1 MKKLGLIGG
10 MSWESS
16 LEYYRQLNMGVKKA
30 LGGFHSCN
38 CIMESVDFA
47 EVAKLQHEGDWL
59 KLQELMVSSA
69 RNLENAGAQL
79 LVLCT
84 NTMHAV
90 SKAIEENVNIPF
102 IHIAS
107 ATGARINL
115 LEIDNVLLLGTRF
128 TMAQDFYKDIL
139 ESDYGISVSIPAG
152 TGRRS
157 ISREVTF
164 GSRVLSANVALNG
177 FKLDFSNSDKH
188 INIVE
193 ADVDRS
199 SISGNTVTI
208 RVECNYADKNFD
220 DPYSG
225 YVTALVIAEVA

>member
-38 CIMESVDFA
+38 CIMESVDFD

-128 TMAQDFYKDIL
+128 TMEQDFYKDIL
-139 ESDYGISVSIPAG
+139 ESDYGISVCIPAEKD
-152 TGRRS
+152 RK
-157 ISREVTF
+157 EV
-164 GSRVLSANVALNG
+164 
-177 FKLDFSNSDKH
+177 H
-188 INIVE
+188 NIIYNELVKGVFNE
-193 ADVDRS
+193 S
-199 SISGNTVTI
+199 S
-208 RVECNYADKNFD
+208 K
-220 DPYSG
+220 
-225 YVTALVIAEVA
+225 TALIQIIEKNVKAGAQGVILGCTELPLLIKQEQIAVPLFDTTAIHVESALKWALT